1 MRDHLFL
8 KILLLVFVVSAITT
22 FYVMGADQYLSLPYI
37 KSRLDDVQLLAQ
49 HNFFKV
55 AGIFC
60 FIYISLSALS
70 IPGTLVL
77 TLLAGAIFG
86 VFTGTLLVMGSS
98 TIGASIAFLM
108 ARYLFRDFMTRK
120 FHKQF
125 INMDRKIR
133 TEGRVYLLILRM
145 IPVSPFVVINN
156 VMGLTNMRLW
166 TFFYVTYLGMLPGT
180 VIYIFAG
187 QKISQID
194 DVSKILS
201 WPIVISLTLIG
212 LLPILTKKI
221 VNNHRRKHHMG
232 AFS

>member
-1 MRDHLFL
+1 MKDHIFL
-8 KILLLVFVVSAITT
+8 KILLLISIVSAIVL
-22 FYVMGADQYLSLPYI
+22 FYVLGADQYFSLPYI
-37 KSRLDDVQLLAQ
+37 KSRLDDVQLMARE
-49 HNFFKV
+49 NFLLV
-55 AGIFC
+55 AGVFC
-60 FIYISLSALS
+60 LIYISLSALS

-86 VFTGTLLVMGSS
+86 VFTGTLLVMACG

-108 ARYLFRDFMTRK
+108 ARYLFRDFMCKK

-125 INMDRKIR
+125 VKMDNKVK
-133 TEGRVYLLILRM
+133 TEGRTYLLILRM

-156 VMGLTNMRLW
+156 VMGLTNMKIW
-166 TFFYVTYLGMLPGT
+166 TFCYITYLGMLPGT
-180 VIYIFAG
+180 IIYIFAG

-201 WPIVISLTLIG
+201 WPIVLSLSAIG
-212 LLPILTKKI
+212 LLPILTKKL
-221 VNNHRRKHHMG
+221 VNMHRKKHHMG